1 MVCAHLSPLVPIT
14 VPLID
19 QLQALPHHV
28 ERIIIEGVFH
38 GNNMA
43 LGQMVSHFG
52 ENDAVVIVEGS
63 AAGRSD
69 DELDYVEEQVRPHA
83 QSIMRCV
90 NTKFLLTRHPDP

>member
-1 MVCAHLSPLVPIT
+1 MVCAHFSPPVPIT
-14 VPLID
+14 VRLID
-19 QLQALPHHV
+19 WLQALPGHV
-28 ERIIIEGVFH
+28 ERIFIEGMFH

-52 ENDAVVIVEGS
+52 EIDAVVIVEGS

-69 DELDYVEEQVRPHA
+69 EDLDYVEEQVRPHA
-83 QSIMRCV
+83 QSIMRSV

>member
-1 MVCAHLSPLVPIT
+1 MVCAHFSPPVPIT
-14 VPLID
+14 VRLID
-19 QLQALPHHV
+19 RLQALPGHV
-28 ERIIIEGVFH
+28 ERIFIEGMFH

-52 ENDAVVIVEGS
+52 EIDAVVIVEGS

-69 DELDYVEEQVRPHA
+69 EDLDYVEEQVRPHV
-83 QSIMRCV
+83 QSIMRSV

>member
-1 MVCAHLSPLVPIT
+1 MQLRRQARRMVCAHLSPPVPIT

-19 QLQALPHHV
+19 RLQALPDHV
-28 ERIIIEGVFH
+28 ERIFIEGVFH

-52 ENDAVVIVEGS
+52 EIDVVVIVEGS

-69 DELDYVEEQVRPHA
+69 EELDYVE
-83 QSIMRCV
+83 
-90 NTKFLLTRHPDP
+90 